1 MKPVIATLV
10 LAVVI
15 GLVSGGRMSGLSSLR
30 LRWAPLAL
38 VGLGLQF
45 LLPPGNWPL
54 VLLMVSFV
62 LLTIFAIRNLKVAGF
77 PLILVGVLMNFLV
90 IGVNGGMPVPRHAL
104 EASDQMGELQYLI
117 DHGGAKHHLA
127 TSEDSLMFLADV
139 IPLGAPV
146 RQAISLGDI
155 FAYIGVAQV
164 VVAAMR
170 TSRRGRPR
178 TAGERSA
185 TLEAGAPGG

>member
-1 MKPVIATLV
+1 MKPVIATLI
-10 LAVVI
+10 LAVMI
-15 GLVSGGRMSGLSSLR
+15 GLVSGGRLSGLSSLR

-45 LLPPGNWPL
+45 FLPPGNWPL

-77 PLILVGVLMNFLV
+77 PLILVGLLMNFLV

-178 TAGERSA
+178 TVGERSA
-185 TLEAGAPGG
+185 RLEAVAPGG

>member
-1 MKPVIATLV
+1 MKPVIATLI

-15 GLVSGGRMSGLSSLR
+15 GLVSGGRLSGLSSLR

-38 VGLGLQF
+38 VGLGLQLF
-45 LLPPGNWPL
+45 LPPGNWPL

-77 PLILVGVLMNFLV
+77 PLVLVGLLMNFLV

-104 EASDQMGELQYLI
+104 EASDQKCQLQYLI
-117 DHGGAKHHLA
+117 DHVGAKHHLA
-127 TSEDSLMFLADV
+127 TSEDTLMFLADV

-155 FAYIGVAQV
+155 FAYVGVAQV

-170 TSRRGRPR
+170 TSPRGRPR
-178 TAGERSA
+178 TVGEGSA
-185 TLEAGAPGG
+185 TLEAVAPGG

>member
-1 MKPVIATLV
+1 
-10 LAVVI
+10 
-15 GLVSGGRMSGLSSLR
+15 MSGLSSLR

-38 VGLGLQF
+38 VGLSLQF
-45 LLPPGNWPL
+45 FLPPGNWPL

-77 PLILVGVLMNFLV
+77 PLILVGLLMNFLV
-90 IGVNGGMPVPRHAL
+90 IGVNSGMPVPRHAL
-104 EASDQMGELQYLI
+104 EASDQMHELQYLI

-155 FAYIGVAQV
+155 FAYLGVAQV
-164 VVAAMR
+164 IIAAMR
-170 TSRRGRPR
+170 SGRKDP
-178 TAGERSA
+178 AGVTRA
-185 TLEAGAPGG
+185 KPGTLEAAAPGG

>member
-1 MKPVIATLV
+1 MKPVIATLI

-15 GLVSGGRMSGLSSLR
+15 GLVSGGRLSGLSSLR

-38 VGLGLQF
+38 VGLGLQLF
-45 LLPPGNWPL
+45 LPPGNWPL

-77 PLILVGVLMNFLV
+77 PLVLVGLLMNFLV

-127 TSEDSLMFLADV
+127 TSEDSLLFLADV

-155 FAYIGVAQV
+155 FVYIGVTQV

-178 TAGERSA
+178 TVGERSA
-185 TLEAGAPGG
+185 TLEAVVPGG

>member
-10 LAVVI
+10 FAVVI
-15 GLVSGGRMSGLSSLR
+15 GLVSGGRLSGLSSLR

-38 VGLGLQF
+38 VGLGLQIF
-45 LLPPGNWPL
+45 LPPGNWPL

-77 PLILVGVLMNFLV
+77 PLVLLGLLMNFLV

-127 TSEDSLMFLADV
+127 TSEDTLMFLADV

-155 FAYIGVAQV
+155 FAYVGVAQV

-170 TSRRGRPR
+170 TSPRGRPR
-178 TAGERSA
+178 TVGEGSA
-185 TLEAGAPGG
+185 TPEAVAPGG